1 MFFPRQEHR
10 SCDVASPVRNLN
22 KMRGRTLE
30 IEAEQ
35 TRLLYEQAFISFF
48 VTLVNAAIL
57 VLILRD
63 VVDVSLRLTWFG
75 LIVVV
80 TFARMALVV
89 RYRHCAPPAEQ
100 AHRWRV
106 WFILGAGCAGIVWG
120 LSGIFLFVPDSL
132 AHQIFLA
139 FVIGGMV
146 TGAVA
151 VLSWVRT
158 AFVVFLAPAAAPLIA
173 RFFLQGGDLF
183 LAMGAMSVI
192 FIAALLTM
200 SRHLHTSVTESLILR
215 FDKLNLIHNL
225 SLSESRTAAANVALH
240 DEVAERRRA
249 EEELRAARDEL
260 EIRVQERTTELVR
273 MNAAM
278 IKAKEAAE
286 AADRAKSEFLATM
299 SHELRTPLN
308 IIIGYADLMSE
319 HAYGSLTDEQAHVLR
334 RVTRSAHELYELI
347 SAMLDLSR
355 LEAGRLPVD
364 LKSVQICELLEEL
377 RDETRE
383 VQEQSGLRFVWSVEP
398 NLCPMR
404 TDPGKLKVIIKNLLG
419 NAIRFT
425 KEGSVFVDAHS
436 SRNGIEICVS
446 DTGIGIPRAAL
457 ALIFEPFHQVVDPTS
472 LQQGGTGLGLHI
484 VKRLLGLLG
493 GEVSVES
500 TEGKGSTFRIW
511 MPTSEKNS
519 ELLSA

>member
-1 MFFPRQEHR
+1 MSFPPQEHNT
-10 SCDVASPVRNLN
+10 SEVTSPSRNLRN
-22 KMRGRTLE
+22 AHGRTLE

-35 TRLLYEQAFISFF
+35 TRLLYEQACTSFF
-48 VTLVNAAIL
+48 VTLVNAVIL
-57 VLILRD
+57 VVILRD
-63 VVDVSLRLTWFG
+63 VVGASLRLTWFG

-80 TFARMALVV
+80 TFARVALVV
-89 RYRHCAPPAEQ
+89 RYRRSAPPAEQ
-100 AHRWRV
+100 AYRWRV
-106 WFILGAGCAGIVWG
+106 WFIIGAGCAGVVWG
-120 LSGIFLFVPDSL
+120 LSGILLFAPDSL

-151 VLSWVRT
+151 VLSWART
-158 AFVVFLAPAAAPLIA
+158 AFVVFLAPAAAPLIV

-183 LAMGAMSVI
+183 LAMGVMSVI
-192 FIAALLTM
+192 FTAALLTM
-200 SRHLHTSVTESLILR
+200 SRHLHASVTESLILR
-215 FDKLNLIHNL
+215 FDKMNLIHNL
-225 SLSESRTAAANVALH
+225 SLSESRTAAANVALR

-249 EEELRAARDEL
+249 EDELRVARDEL
-260 EIRVQERTTELVR
+260 ETRVQERTTELVR

-308 IIIGYADLMSE
+308 IIMGYSDLMGE
-319 HAYGSLTDEQAHVLR
+319 HAFGVLTYEQADVLR
-334 RVTRSAHELYELI
+334 RVKRSAQELYELI
-347 SAMLDLSR
+347 SSMLDLSR

-364 LKSVQICELLEEL
+364 LKTVQVCELLEEL

-383 VQEQSGLRFVWSVEP
+383 VQAQSGLHFSWSVEP
-398 NLCPMR
+398 NLFPMR

-425 KEGSVFVDAHS
+425 REGSISVDAHM

-446 DTGIGIPRAAL
+446 DTGIGIPQDAL
-457 ALIFEPFHQVVDPTS
+457 ALIFEPFHQIVDPMS

-493 GEVSVES
+493 GEVSVAS
-500 TEGKGSTFRIW
+500 KEGKGSTFRIW
-511 MPTSEKNS
+511 MPTSES
-519 ELLSA
+519 HTALL